1 MKKISTKIIT
11 AILFFCLVTSVIVT
25 TTNGI
30 LSKRTLRVESEN
42 TLMEIS
48 KNNAQNVN
56 EGLISTKNYTD
67 NIVNLLSTTLNI
79 DMLSTDDKYID
90 NFISTIN
97 PFIQKLISD
106 NDKLLGISL
115 IINPELTPS
124 MHQLVL
130 ERKIGASEI
139 SQIDKFKKDEFYE
152 SNPDMQWYYNPV
164 KAKNAV
170 WSDPH
175 TDRSSDSMRIAYTKP
190 VYIDNILIGVVA
202 VDLFFDNYKDMINDV
217 SVYNDG
223 HAFLLNE
230 NGDYLVD
237 KTYTEKDNIKS
248 VLGDNI
254 NVTSNISGVQ
264 YYSKDNVNSV
274 LAYSKLMNGN
284 IMVISADEDDIFMD
298 INRSIRLSVLITFI
312 VCIIVSIIAL
322 IIGRKISNPIIFI
335 TKLVNITSTLDFSE
349 DNKFSEINKFKD
361 ETGIIGRAVLNL
373 RKIIKGTL
381 IDIKSCSDDTSIN
394 SNNLKLITEKLEESV
409 GAINETVLELS
420 KGAEEQAMEA
430 QLGSEK
436 LTELSEEVENII
448 EITKEFNE
456 HFFKS
461 KEYNDKAVN
470 SIDKLIEKIEI
481 TTEIGNKTNESVCEL
496 SDKSS
501 LIGEI
506 ISTIDNISGQTNLLA
521 LNAAIEAARAGEA
534 GRGFGVVADEIRK
547 LSEQTAEATKK
558 IESIINEIRFE
569 IETTKDNMEKSTEN
583 IFEVNEFMSD
593 SKKSFNDIKDSF
605 EVMANKMNNLVENI
619 NRVDS
624 SKETVVNAIQGITAI
639 CEESAAATEQVS
651 ATIHEQLSSV
661 NHVKSTSEDLNK
673 LVEKLEF
680 MISKFKI

>member
-56 EGLISTKNYTD
+56 EGLISTQNYTD

-115 IINPELTPS
+115 IINPELTS
-124 MHQLVL
+124 NMHQLIL
-130 ERKIGASEI
+130 EREIGASEI
-139 SQIDKFKKDEFYE
+139 SQIDKFKKEEFYE

-237 KTYTEKDNIKS
+237 KTYAEKDNIKS

-264 YYSKDNVNSV
+264 YYNKDNINSV

-284 IMVISADEDDIFMD
+284 IMVINADEDDIFMD

-430 QLGSEK
+430 QVGSEK

-661 NHVKSTSEDLNK
+661 NYVKSTSEYLNK